1 MHRHEMIFAVLQYFS
16 FYNNFDTK
24 GMISI
29 LHEDIG
35 YKRMTQGKLVESKFG
50 TSEYEQME
58 YQSSKLYKKRE
69 KIIDEIKFVDD
80 WIVVHSSSSYIFAD
94 DVLDKSLRGKFV
106 SIKVQSIF
114 HFKDD
119 KIVLIEELN

>member
-16 FYNNFDTK
+16 FYNNFDTE

-35 YKRMTQGKLVESKFG
+35 YKRMTKGKLVESKFG
-50 TSEYEQME
+50 ILEFKEME
-58 YQSSKLYKKRE
+58 YQSSKLYKSRE
-69 KIIDEIKFVDD
+69 KIIDKIKFVDD
-80 WIVVHSSSSYIFAD
+80 WIVVHANSSFIFTD
-94 DVLDKSLRGKFV
+94 DLADKSLRGKLV
-106 SIKVQSIF
+106 SIKVQLVF